1 MFYVTSYIIIYY
13 IRFKYIGRFVDAARY
28 RRNVQTWDLVGLLKR
43 WQTGGDDETWPWIWT
58 QRNPNGP
65 HFVFIG
71 VDKFTLPACEAACS
85 ASENHNLTLVVRS
98 LADLEKVGYD
108 PADFYAQRCAI
119 IESCPSQIDFDHKIL
134 MLEDERIMC
143 YDTLTIVDR

>member
-1 MFYVTSYIIIYY
+1 MYS
-13 IRFKYIGRFVDAARY
+13 RFGKACLTMAV
-28 RRNVQTWDLVGLLKR
+28 
-43 WQTGGDDETWPWIWT
+43 TGGCCSVVLAASTEESKESVQWAYPSPYDDEDEEDVK
-58 QRNPNGP
+58 R
-65 HFVFIG
+65 